1 MRGIVSAGL
10 AVVVVLGSVGIA
22 DAHKLGKSR
31 AAEANR
37 IYTQAYC
44 DGSRGANDTG
54 VQCRRSHS
62 SPCVRQSKH
71 RVDCESL
78 TVYSDDHEC
87 RWLNRWTIRAGS
99 NRLHH
104 RVTDFRCVF

>member
-1 MRGIVSAGL
+1 MRGIVLAGL
-10 AVVVVLGSVGIA
+10 AVVLALGAVSIA
-22 DAHKLGKSR
+22 DAHRLSKSR

-44 DGSRGANDTG
+44 DGSRGADDMG

-62 SPCVRQSKH
+62 SP
-71 RVDCESL
+71 CESL

-104 RVTDFRCVF
+104 RVTNFRCVF

>member
-1 MRGIVSAGL
+1 MRAIVTGAL
-10 AVVVVLGSVGIA
+10 AAILAFGAVSVA

-37 IYTQAYC
+37 IYTQGFC
-44 DGSRGANDTG
+44 DGSFGAGNMG
-54 VQCRRSHS
+54 AECVSAHS

-71 RVDCESL
+71 RVDCESR

-87 RWLNRWTIRAGS
+87 RWLNRWTIRPGGT
-99 NRLHH
+99 RLHH
-104 RVTDFRCVF
+104 RVTNLVCVF